1 MMRLRERYLQELAAL
16 HADLRSLGE
25 LVIVAITRSVDALVQ
40 QATSMAEQV
49 VADDQ
54 RIDQNQSALEEQV
67 LVVMAN
73 QQPIAG
79 DLRRLVAAI
88 EIASELERI
97 GDYAKGIAKVI
108 IRNSGLS
115 HITPPADLT
124 EMARQAIAMLG
135 EVLDAYVQE
144 DAAVG
149 QRLAAAD
156 DRVDELRKH
165 IRAELI
171 EFMQRDSAAVPGA
184 VDLLFV
190 THYLERIADRTT
202 NIAERIVFIIS
213 GEMIELNP

>member
-1 MMRLRERYLQELAAL
+1 MRLRERYLQELAAL
-16 HADLRSLGE
+16 HADLKSLGE
-25 LVIVAITRSVDALVQ
+25 LVITAITRSVDALIQ
-40 QATSMAEQV
+40 QTTDAAKQV

-54 RIDQNQSALEEQV
+54 RIDQAESALEEQV
-67 LVVMAN
+67 LIVMAT

-108 IRNSGLS
+108 IRNAGLS
-115 HITPPADLT
+115 QVAPPDDLA
-124 EMARQAIAMLG
+124 EMAQQAIAMLN
-135 EVLDAYVQE
+135 EVLDAYVRE

-156 DRVDELRKH
+156 DRVDELRKR

-171 EFMQRDSAAVPGA
+171 ELMQRDQAAVPAA

-190 THYLERIADRTT
+190 AHYLERIADRTT

>member
-1 MMRLRERYLQELAAL
+1 MPIRERYLQELAAL
-16 HADLRSLGE
+16 HADLKSLGE
-25 LVIVAITRSVDALVQ
+25 MVIAAITRSVEALAQ
-40 QATSMAEQV
+40 QTTGTAEQV

-54 RIDQNQSALEEQV
+54 RIDQAESALEEQV
-67 LVVMAN
+67 LIVMAT

-108 IRNSGLS
+108 IRNAGLLQVA
-115 HITPPADLT
+115 PPADLT
-124 EMARQAIAMLG
+124 EMAQQAIAMLN
-135 EVLDAYVQE
+135 EVLDAYVRE
-144 DAAVG
+144 DVAVG

-156 DRVDELRKH
+156 DRVDELRKR

-171 EFMQRDSAAVPGA
+171 ELMQRDPAAVPAA

>member
-1 MMRLRERYLQELAAL
+1 MRLRERYLQELAAL
-16 HADLRSLGE
+16 HADLKSLGE
-25 LVIVAITRSVDALVQ
+25 LVIGAITRSVDALVQ
-40 QATSMAEQV
+40 QASSTAEQV

-54 RIDQNQSALEEQV
+54 RIDQAQSALEEQV
-67 LVVMAN
+67 LVVMAT

-108 IRNSGLS
+108 IRNAGLS
-115 HITPPADLT
+115 QVAPPGDLA
-124 EMARQAIAMLG
+124 EMAQQAIAMLNQ
-135 EVLDAYVQE
+135 VLDAYVRE
-144 DAAVG
+144 DVAVG

-156 DRVDELRKH
+156 DRVDELRKR

-171 EFMQRDSAAVPGA
+171 ELMQRDPAAVPAA

>member
-1 MMRLRERYLQELAAL
+1 MRLRERYLQELAAL
-16 HADLRSLGE
+16 HTDLKSLGE
-25 LVIVAITRSVDALVQ
+25 LVIAAITRSIDALVQ
-40 QATSMAEQV
+40 QAASTAEQV

-54 RIDQNQSALEEQV
+54 QIDQAESALEEQV
-67 LVVMAN
+67 LVVMAT

-108 IRNSGLS
+108 IRNAGLS
-115 HITPPADLT
+115 QVTPPGDLT
-124 EMARQAIAMLG
+124 EMAQQAIAMLN
-135 EVLDAYVQE
+135 EVLDAYVRE
-144 DAAVG
+144 DATVG
-149 QRLAAAD
+149 QRLATAD
-156 DRVDELRKH
+156 DRVDELRKR

-171 EFMQRDSAAVPGA
+171 ELMQRDAAVVPAA

>member
-1 MMRLRERYLQELAAL
+1 MRLRERYLQELAAL
-16 HADLRSLGE
+16 HADLKSLGE
-25 LVIVAITRSVDALVQ
+25 LVITAITRSVDALIQ
-40 QATSMAEQV
+40 QATSTAEQV

-54 RIDQNQSALEEQV
+54 RIDQAESALEEQV
-67 LVVMAN
+67 LIVMAT

-108 IRNSGLS
+108 IRNADLS
-115 HITPPADLT
+115 QVTPPGDLT
-124 EMARQAIAMLG
+124 EMAQQAIAMLR
-135 EVLDAYVQE
+135 EVLDAYVRE
-144 DAAVG
+144 DATVG

-165 IRAELI
+165 IRAQLI
-171 EFMQRDSAAVPGA
+171 EVMQRDPAAVSAA

-190 THYLERIADRTT
+190 THHLERIADRTT

>member
-1 MMRLRERYLQELAAL
+1 MRIRERYLQELAAL
-16 HADLRSLGE
+16 HADLKSLGE
-25 LVIVAITRSVDALVQ
+25 LVITAITRSVDALVQ
-40 QATSMAEQV
+40 QIVSVAEQV

-54 RIDQNQSALEEQV
+54 QIDQAQSALEEQV
-67 LVVMAN
+67 LVVMAT

-108 IRNSGLS
+108 IRNASLS
-115 HITPPADLT
+115 QVAPPSDLT
-124 EMARQAIAMLG
+124 EMAQQAIAMLN
-135 EVLDAYVQE
+135 EVLEAYVRE
-144 DAAVG
+144 DTTVG

-165 IRAELI
+165 IKAELI
-171 EFMQRDSAAVPGA
+171 ELMRRDSAAVPAA

>member
-1 MMRLRERYLQELAAL
+1 MRLRERYLQELAAL
-16 HADLRSLGE
+16 HTDLKSLGE
-25 LVIVAITRSVDALVQ
+25 LVITAITRSVDALIQ
-40 QATSMAEQV
+40 QTTDAAKQV

-54 RIDQNQSALEEQV
+54 RIDQAESALEEQV
-67 LVVMAN
+67 LIVMAT

-108 IRNSGLS
+108 IRNAGLS
-115 HITPPADLT
+115 QVAPPDDLA
-124 EMARQAIAMLG
+124 EMAQQAIAMLN
-135 EVLDAYVQE
+135 EVLDAYVRE

-156 DRVDELRKH
+156 DRVDELRKR

-171 EFMQRDSAAVPGA
+171 ELMQRDQAAVPAA

-190 THYLERIADRTT
+190 AHYLERIADRTT

>member
-1 MMRLRERYLQELAAL
+1 MRLRERYLQELAAL
-16 HADLRSLGE
+16 HADLKSLGE
-25 LVIVAITRSVDALVQ
+25 LVIAAITRSVEALVQ
-40 QATSMAEQV
+40 QAAGTAEQV
-49 VADDQ
+49 VADDLQ
-54 RIDQNQSALEEQV
+54 IDQAENALGEQV
-67 LVVMAN
+67 LVVMAT

-115 HITPPADLT
+115 QVTPPADLS
-124 EMARQAIAMLG
+124 EMAQQAIAMLR
-135 EVLDAYVQE
+135 EVLDAYVRE

-149 QRLAAAD
+149 QRLAVAD
-156 DRVDELRKH
+156 DRVDELRKR

-171 EFMQRDSAAVPGA
+171 ELMQRDPAAVPAA

>member
-1 MMRLRERYLQELAAL
+1 MRLRERYLQELAAL
-16 HADLRSLGE
+16 HADLKSLGE
-25 LVIVAITRSVDALVQ
+25 LVITAITRSVDALIQ
-40 QATSMAEQV
+40 QTTDAAKQV

-54 RIDQNQSALEEQV
+54 RIDQAESALEEQV
-67 LVVMAN
+67 LIVMAT

-108 IRNSGLS
+108 IRNASLS
-115 HITPPADLT
+115 QVAPPDDLA
-124 EMARQAIAMLG
+124 EMAQQAIAMLN
-135 EVLDAYVQE
+135 EVLDAYVRE

-156 DRVDELRKH
+156 DRVDELRKR

-171 EFMQRDSAAVPGA
+171 ELMQRDQAAVPAA

>member
-1 MMRLRERYLQELAAL
+1 MRLRERYLQELAAL
-16 HADLRSLGE
+16 HADLKSLGE
-25 LVIVAITRSVDALVQ
+25 LVITAITRSVDALIQ
-40 QATSMAEQV
+40 QATSTAEQV

-54 RIDQNQSALEEQV
+54 RIDQAESALEEQV
-67 LVVMAN
+67 LIVMAT

-108 IRNSGLS
+108 IRNADLLQV
-115 HITPPADLT
+115 TPPGDLT
-124 EMARQAIAMLG
+124 EMAQQAIAMLRG
-135 EVLDAYVQE
+135 VLDAYVRE
-144 DAAVG
+144 DATVG

-165 IRAELI
+165 IRAQLI
-171 EFMQRDSAAVPGA
+171 ELMQRDPAAVSAA

>member
-1 MMRLRERYLQELAAL
+1 MRLRERYLQELAAL
-16 HADLRSLGE
+16 HTDLKSLGE
-25 LVIVAITRSVDALVQ
+25 LVITAITRSVDALIQ
-40 QATSMAEQV
+40 QTTDAAKQV

-54 RIDQNQSALEEQV
+54 QIDQAESALEEQV
-67 LVVMAN
+67 LIVMAT

-108 IRNSGLS
+108 IRNAGLS
-115 HITPPADLT
+115 QVAPPDDLA
-124 EMARQAIAMLG
+124 EMAQQAIAMLN
-135 EVLDAYVQE
+135 EVLDAYVRE

-156 DRVDELRKH
+156 DRVDELRKR

-171 EFMQRDSAAVPGA
+171 ELMQRDQAAVPAA

-190 THYLERIADRTT
+190 AHYLERIADRTT

>member
-1 MMRLRERYLQELAAL
+1 MPIRERYLQELAAL
-16 HADLRSLGE
+16 HADLKSLGE
-25 LVIVAITRSVDALVQ
+25 LVITAITRSVDALVQ
-40 QATSMAEQV
+40 QTTGTAEQV

-54 RIDQNQSALEEQV
+54 RIDQAESALEEQV
-67 LVVMAN
+67 LIVMAT

-108 IRNSGLS
+108 IRNAGLS
-115 HITPPADLT
+115 QVAPPADLT
-124 EMARQAIAMLG
+124 EMAQQAIAMLN
-135 EVLDAYVQE
+135 EVLDAYVRE

-156 DRVDELRKH
+156 DRVDELRKR
-165 IRAELI
+165 IKAELI
-171 EFMQRDSAAVPGA
+171 ELMQRDPAAVPAA